1 MIQIIVL
8 VPLINFSE
16 NTAFVVSEKTLLFLD
31 TRIDHLALIVLF
43 HFYSF
48 DHYFIVKVEEAH
60 LELVFGIDNMA
71 NIRKSTVITC

>member
-1 MIQIIVL
+1 MYIT
-8 VPLINFSE
+8 SE
-16 NTAFVVSEKTLLFLD
+16 NTTLVVCKKTLLFLN

-48 DHYFIVKVEEAH
+48 DHDFIVKVEEAH

-71 NIRKSTVITC
+71 NIRKSTIITC